1 MGLLRK
7 NGTGSYKLIFRVY
20 DPVLVGKKVEVGL
33 STNHPD
39 EARYRAMIVM
49 RALHLAG
56 LAATP
61 SMNVAI
67 VATGKDGE
75 ELSCAVNQ
83 NWIEERILSC
93 RHEMLKQVR
102 DARIRELEGKL
113 REVRSKRDHL
123 RRRLYDTEKRL
134 ETAQRKEAA

>member
-20 DPVLVGKKVEVGL
+20 DPALVGKKVEVGL
-33 STNHPD
+33 STKHPD
-39 EARYRAMIVM
+39 EALYRAMIVM

-56 LAATP
+56 LASTP
-61 SMNVAI
+61 SLNVAI

-75 ELSCAVNQ
+75 EQSCAVNQ
-83 NWIEERILSC
+83 GWIEARILSC

-113 REVRSKRDHL
+113 REVRGQRELLREKLYRAVKKQQTTTSK
-123 RRRLYDTEKRL
+123 
-134 ETAQRKEAA
+134 ETI